1 MRLCRLACH
10 GIVTT
15 SVQRENGKSTTAN
28 GTAAAPHQSLRPAI
42 AMTRGN
48 SRSAQV
54 ALKYRRRMPGN
65 DFAEPDGTSSGSL
78 AAVTR
83 YAVDAQPLSINSPA
97 ATPSVKFLRV
107 FMSLFLCCFVLD
119 RINRIYKIVF
129 KQCSAGDAEEFSSA
143 PTQLPAYLA
152 RFDHEPLVPLQQSPQ
167 CTMPQKLR
175 MSSQATIYII
185 AS

>member
-1 MRLCRLACH
+1 
-10 GIVTT
+10 
-15 SVQRENGKSTTAN
+15 
-28 GTAAAPHQSLRPAI
+28 
-42 AMTRGN
+42 
-48 SRSAQV
+48 
-54 ALKYRRRMPGN
+54 MPGN

-129 KQCSAGDAEEFSSA
+129 KQCSAGDAEEFRSA
-143 PTQLPAYLA
+143 FGVVWVATPVFLLSLLFSMLKPHLLYLL
-152 RFDHEPLVPLQQSPQ
+152 FFTLKSCQS
-167 CTMPQKLR
+167 C
-175 MSSQATIYII
+175 
-185 AS
+185 